1 MCVVYLYVV
10 AVLEYIFGVAFQA
23 VYKDVLREHE
33 RVGAIVQL
41 NVFQFQTVY
50 LISRKNFG
58 PSMVQSFITILSEY
72 QMAER
77 LSGAK

>member
-50 LISRKNFG
+50 LPESLVGIIDG
-58 PSMVQSFITILSEY
+58 YVL
-72 QMAER
+72 
-77 LSGAK
+77 

>member
-23 VYKDVLREHE
+23 VYKDVIREHE

-41 NVFQFQTVY
+41 NVLQFQTVY
-50 LISRKNFG
+50 LPESLVGIIDG
-58 PSMVQSFITILSEY
+58 YVL
-72 QMAER
+72 
-77 LSGAK
+77 

>member
-50 LISRKNFG
+50 LPESLVCIIDG
-58 PSMVQSFITILSEY
+58 YVL
-72 QMAER
+72 
-77 LSGAK
+77 